1 MILKL
6 WRVQNLF
13 SGGKMLILKSFATSK
28 LVYVALLT
36 SGSKSNVKEIRNQT
50 LQINSRNRRVNIIL
64 ISIDKYID

>member
-6 WRVQNLF
+6 WRIQNLF
-13 SGGKMLILKSFATSK
+13 LGGKMLILKSSATSK
-28 LVYVALLT
+28 MVYVALLT

>member
-6 WRVQNLF
+6 WRIQNLF
-13 SGGKMLILKSFATSK
+13 LGGKMLILKSFATSK
-28 LVYVALLT
+28 MVYVALLT

>member
-6 WRVQNLF
+6 WRIQNLF
-13 SGGKMLILKSFATSK
+13 LGGKMLILKSFATSK

-50 LQINSRNRRVNIIL
+50 LQINSQNRRVNIIL